1 MSTKIFDA
9 WRIPMSALDELVSLA
24 RIVRQIHIN
33 TIADETAK
41 SLSLLLKFYS
51 QEMDCLMRQGKKE
64 VLNYVRE
71 ILFPV
76 LQLNKSNPT
85 TVFSRTEQKFFDLL
99 LKETLDKLGK
109 SADDE
114 LRNAI
119 SGVFPEVLSFVSRSE
134 PAVVFLN
141 GDGGTTYAKGLG
153 LSEAAKSYLDAHYQR
168 FEYQDQCEEPFD
180 RVANPELYDFLKER
194 CMDDA
199 AIPQKTWDKFFDILG
214 WYSQEQRGRLWDR
227 ALAGET
233 SLSRAGLT
241 YGFFDWQFDLKKFAY
256 QVVKKLLE
264 EREKGET
271 ESDA

>member
-114 LRNAI
+114 LREAI
-119 SGVFPEVLSFVSRSE
+119 SGVFPEVVSFVSHSE
-134 PAVVFLN
+134 PAVVFLK
-141 GDGGTTYAKGLG
+141 GDGGTT
-153 LSEAAKSYLDAHYQR
+153 
-168 FEYQDQCEEPFD
+168 
-180 RVANPELYDFLKER
+180 
-194 CMDDA
+194 
-199 AIPQKTWDKFFDILG
+199 
-214 WYSQEQRGRLWDR
+214 
-227 ALAGET
+227 
-233 SLSRAGLT
+233 
-241 YGFFDWQFDLKKFAY
+241 
-256 QVVKKLLE
+256 
-264 EREKGET
+264 
-271 ESDA
+271 